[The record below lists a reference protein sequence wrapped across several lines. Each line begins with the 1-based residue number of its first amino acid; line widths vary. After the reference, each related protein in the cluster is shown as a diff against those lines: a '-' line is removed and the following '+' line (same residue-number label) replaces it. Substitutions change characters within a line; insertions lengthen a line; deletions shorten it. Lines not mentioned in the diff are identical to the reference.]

1 MEDLSKILRTH
12 AFLNELDEQ
21 HIKQIVGCASNVV
34 FKENDYIFRE
44 GEEAKRFYLIRTGKV
59 ALEINGREKGRIRVL
74 TLGPGQILGWSWIV
88 LPYRWHFDAQ
98 VIENVRAI
106 SLDGECLRKKFDE
119 DPKLGYEMMKRFT
132 QILEQRLNVTR
143 IQLMDM
149 YKRG

>member
-1 MEDLSKILRTH
+1 MEDLSKTLRTH
-12 AFLNELDEQ
+12 PFLNDMDDL
-21 HIKQIVGCASNVV
+21 HVKQIVGCASNVV
-34 FKENDYIFRE
+34 FRENDYIFRE

-98 VIENVRAI
+98 VIEDIRAI

-119 DPKLGYEMMKRFT
+119 DPKLGFEMMKRFT

>member
-1 MEDLSKILRTH
+1 MEDLSKILRSH
-12 AFLNELDEQ
+12 PFLNDLDENYV
-21 HIKQIVGCASNVV
+21 KQIVGCASNVV
-34 FKENDYIFRE
+34 FRENDYIFKE
-44 GEEAKRFYLIRTGKV
+44 GEQATRFYLIRTGKV

-98 VIENVRAI
+98 VVENVRAI

-143 IQLMDM
+143 IQLIDM

>member
-12 AFLNELDEQ
+12 PFLSDLDEQ

-34 FKENDYIFRE
+34 FRENDYIFKE

-119 DPKLGYEMMKRFT
+119 DPKLGFEMMKRFT

>member
-12 AFLNELDEQ
+12 AFLNDLDEN
-21 HIKQIVGCASNVV
+21 HIKQIVGCASNIV

-119 DPKLGYEMMKRFT
+119 DPKLGFDMMKRFT